1 MNRHKFWR
9 GLTPLEVCS
18 SQAVPERIVKLSSI
32 GSDFIVLGSDH
43 CLYHCDIEENR
54 LEFKKVPGISAID
67 ISYHNDVVYII
78 DVHGRLYKTNS
89 SFKSKEEIVVKEE
102 AKCCPH
108 GFKSSSFKV
117 KFRNVVTSDF
127 GQLFISSDGQL
138 WGSGTMLHIALDT
151 TSIKKVSFFEGRTV
165 YSASV
170 GQNFAAVIAR
180 KNVKRSGTYD
190 TESDN
195 DDEEVF
201 ASNCSQCQTI
211 IGLASPASVPSL
223 SETCP
228 LGVQISKSSE
238 DSSSTTAPQ
247 TDVHVDAHSFTEDSS
262 PSSEESKIARNN
274 ATQRN
279 SNVETNPSEQEV
291 KVLEDDDERTEIIT
305 DTPHGST
312 DKINNIFINTDAA
325 RQFLSKQL
333 SWVSAG
339 EDYLVECTEKPTRI
353 IKENVSNLTN
363 FVYEGVKTVGDKV
376 ATLSRHVSGSSENNE
391 VVELQLK
398 NYNDEI
404 NSLMYNCT
412 SHCNFDDLQLSTS
425 TISSEKEFETGR
437 KNENIKNMSKLGKNI
452 LATELWTWGDISYG
466 QLGIGDTVK
475 RLKPMVVMSLSGYG
489 LQKVSCGKWHCSAL
503 TLDGRLF
510 SWGYNHYHQV
520 SFDSRYDK
528 SGPKQF
534 TEKSDSDRVRDM
546 IATDHHTLTYTHN
559 ENIFYMGKHTN
570 GFTESLIKLNDETA
584 DKEVTENNKTV
595 PVKITESQI
604 VGNKPQNMCYHWRI
618 LSSGNISYCSLE
630 DSKCLEFQDLS
641 IAQRYLE
648 EMLLIYHSLIKPFLK
663 KSKAVNVH
671 SIIYEN
677 VCDIFGDILNITAL
691 NVLSMWQY
699 AEKHINECDI
709 SLIKNLEEYIY
720 LYRKYYVAVSNL
732 IVIGGFSQ
740 INSIVDVS
748 SSIYNLFIDQL
759 PSYKQKNN
767 KKTLEAIVAL
777 AFVQPLTRLSSY
789 KCIAQSIL
797 RYKKKRKKGDFKS
810 NIEER
815 LSNVVSSLDSLIEE
829 QEKKRKEADVTK
841 LFWETTGKSLDQ
853 YRIPERRLVRES
865 KSRSLNLVNPGRF
878 SSHWFILFND
888 LFVHVS
894 GSTPN
899 LHPLE
904 TVWIESI
911 PNNDSLLNMI
921 QVTTPEEVISLSTN
935 TEQDKTEWLHALNT
949 SIRTKLNRDPNFK
962 TPSIRSAD
970 YTFSSKIAFYK
981 DAKYSGRWLDGKTH
995 GSGRLEWPDGKL
1007 YVGQFQLNAL
1017 CGHGKMEIPT
1027 VGIYE
1032 GQWKDNLQNGYG
1044 VMKYVTG
1051 DIYEGYFKDGQPHG
1065 HGIKKQ
1071 GDFTSS
1077 SATIYTGEWVNGA
1090 KQGYGVMDDIGKGEK
1105 YLGSWSDNKKHGCG
1119 LIVTLDGI
1127 YYEGLFVQDVL
1138 TGHGVMVFED
1148 GTHYEGEFRSAGFF
1162 YGKGVL
1168 TFSSGDKIEGSL
1180 SGAWTEGVKL
1190 SNATMHLNVSNPTP
1204 PANSKPN
1211 SFGKLSVAPHQ
1222 KWNALF
1228 RQCFQCLGV
1237 SDTILTP
1244 TGNHFANGPSGAT
1257 IDNTKIWHNVAVA
1270 ISCSHKDKHVKTPK
1284 KSKDI
1289 DRQKLV
1295 DSLEVI
1301 PRFGQ
1306 STLSLDSYTE
1316 LRQYLQNAC
1325 ESLHHPLGR
1334 LVLGLT
1340 NAFNTT
1346 YGGVRV
1352 HPLLLSHAVKELK
1365 SITSRLYQVVRLLF
1379 PALPPEGT
1387 DVVLSYRR
1395 NYSNDEDDETVDSNP
1410 IEGEV
1415 VSAASLLQPTLLPR
1429 VHPALFVLY
1438 ALHNKREDDLY
1449 WRRLLKWNRQPDIT
1463 LMAFLGIDQKFWI
1476 GYTGHNNQMSPT
1488 YTPLKEQLFH
1498 DAVET
1503 LQQLKTTFSPIE
1515 KLLVIRST
1523 FEKMTTA
1530 VQQELGENYL
1540 WNMDDLFPVFHFVVV
1555 RARILQLGSEIHF
1568 VEDFLEPCMQHGELG
1583 LMFTTLK
1590 ACYIQVLQ
1598 EKMTIN

>member
-1 MNRHKFWR
+1 MSQHKFWK
-9 GLTPLEVCS
+9 GITPLNISS
-18 SQAVPERIVKLSSI
+18 SQQVPEKIVKLCSL
-32 GSDFIVLGSDH
+32 GSDFIVLGNDH
-43 CLYHCDIEENR
+43 GLYHCDIEEDCLVFR
-54 LEFKKVPGISAID
+54 KIGGISAID
-67 ISYHNDVVYII
+67 ISYHGDVLYVI
-78 DVHGRLYKTNS
+78 DVHGRIYKTNS
-89 SFKSKEEIVVKEE
+89 TFKSKEEIVVKED

-108 GFKSSSFKV
+108 GFKSSSYKV
-117 KFRNVVTSDF
+117 RFRNVVSSDF

-138 WGSGTMLHIALDT
+138 WGCGVMPQIGLDT
-151 TSIKKVSFFEGRTV
+151 SSIKKVLFFEGRTV

-180 KNVKRSGTYD
+180 KNVKRSGNCD

-262 PSSEESKIARNN
+262 PSSEESKIARSN
-274 ATQRN
+274 ATEKITDIEPD
-279 SNVETNPSEQEV
+279 SVETKSHD
-291 KVLEDDDERTEIIT
+291 DDDESTEK
-305 DTPHGST
+305 DNAST
-312 DKINNIFINTDAA
+312 HESTEKINNIFINTDAA
-325 RQFLSKQL
+325 RQFLSRQL

-339 EDYLVECTEKPTRI
+339 EDYLVEYTEKPTRI

-391 VVELQLK
+391 VVELQ
-398 NYNDEI
+398 NRHNNEEF
-404 NSLMYNCT
+404 NSLMYSCASNC
-412 SHCNFDDLQLSTS
+412 NMDELQFSTS
-425 TISSEKEFETGR
+425 TISSEKEFEAAR
-437 KNENIKNMSKLGKNI
+437 KNENLKNMSKLGKNI

-475 RLKPMVVMSLSGYG
+475 RLKPMVVMSLSGFG

-510 SWGYNHYHQV
+510 LWGYNHFHQV
-520 SFDSRYDK
+520 SFESRDDK
-528 SGPKQF
+528 SGPKKF
-534 TEKSDSDRVRDM
+534 TENSDSDRVRDM
-546 IATDHHTLTYTHN
+546 IATDHHTLAYTHN
-559 ENIFYMGKHTN
+559 ENIFYMGKHTEGYTETIVNLNKNAENEEIKEN
-570 GFTESLIKLNDETA
+570 GKDLA
-584 DKEVTENNKTV
+584 
-595 PVKITESQI
+595 VKITEPQVYI
-604 VGNKPQNMCYHWRI
+604 NKPQNMCYHWRI

-630 DSKCLEFQDLS
+630 ESMKCPEFQDLS

-663 KSKAVNVH
+663 KSKVITSH
-671 SIIYEN
+671 SIIYET
-677 VCDIFGDILNITAL
+677 VCDIFSDILNTTAL

-732 IVIGGFSQ
+732 IVIGGFSN
-740 INSIVDVS
+740 INNIVDVPN
-748 SSIYNLFIDQL
+748 SIYNLFSDQL
-759 PSYKQKNN
+759 PSNKQKNN

-789 KCIAQSIL
+789 KCIAQSLL
-797 RYKKKRKKGDFKS
+797 RYKSQRKKADAKT
-810 NIEER
+810 NIDDR
-815 LSNVVSSLDSLIEE
+815 LNKVISSLDTLIEE
-829 QEKKRKEADVTK
+829 QEKKRKEADLTK
-841 LFWETTGKSLDQ
+841 LFWESIGKSLEQ
-853 YRIPERRLVRES
+853 YRTPERRLVRES
-865 KSRSLNLVNPGRF
+865 KSRLLNLVNPGRF

-888 LFVHVS
+888 LFIHVV

-899 LHPLE
+899 VHPLDTLWVE
-904 TVWIESI
+904 PIQNT
-911 PNNDSLLNMI
+911 DSVQNAI
-921 QVTTPEEVISLSTN
+921 QLTTPEEILSVSTS
-935 TEQDKTEWLHALNT
+935 TEQEKTEWIHALN
-949 SIRTKLNRDPNFK
+949 L
-962 TPSIRSAD
+962 SIRSALNKESNFKPPPARTAS
-970 YTFSSKIAFYK
+970 YTFSSKNVFYK
-981 DAKYSGRWLDGKTH
+981 DAQYSGRWLDGKIH
-995 GSGRLEWPDGKL
+995 GSGKVEWPDGKL
-1007 YVGQFQLNAL
+1007 YVGQFQMNSL
-1017 CGHGKMEIPT
+1017 CGHGKMEMPSQ
-1027 VGIYE
+1027 GIYE

-1044 VMKYVTG
+1044 VMRYTNG

-1105 YLGSWSDNKKHGCG
+1105 YLGNWSDNKKHGCG

-1127 YYEGLFVQDVL
+1127 YYEGLFMQDVL

-1148 GTHYEGEFRSAGFF
+1148 GTHYEGEFRSAGVFS
-1162 YGKGVL
+1162 GKGIL

-1180 SGAWTEGVKL
+1180 SGAWTEGVKI
-1190 SNATMHLNVSNPTP
+1190 SNATMHLNVSNPAL

-1211 SFGKLSVAPHQ
+1211 SFGKLSVAPNQ

-1237 SDTILTP
+1237 SETILTP
-1244 TGNHFANGPSGAT
+1244 TGNHFANGPAGPT
-1257 IDNTKIWHNVAVA
+1257 IDNAKIWQNVAVA
-1270 ISCSHKDKHVKTPK
+1270 ISCSHKEKHNRTPS
-1284 KSKDI
+1284 KSSRSSDI
-1289 DRQKLV
+1289 EKSV
-1295 DSLEVI
+1295 DCLEVI
-1301 PRFGQ
+1301 PKFGQ
-1306 STLSLDSYTE
+1306 KTLNLDDYTE
-1316 LRQYLQNAC
+1316 LRLYLQNAC
-1325 ESLHHPLGR
+1325 ESSHHPLGQ
-1334 LVLGLT
+1334 LVLSLT

-1387 DVVLSYRR
+1387 DVVLAYRTEGMEEEV
-1395 NYSNDEDDETVDSNP
+1395 YSEDSNP
-1410 IEGEV
+1410 IDGEV
-1415 VSAASLLQPTLLPR
+1415 ISAASLLQPTLLPR

-1449 WRRLLKWNRQPDIT
+1449 WRRLLKWNRQPDLT
-1463 LMAFLGIDQKFWI
+1463 LMAFLGIDQKFWV
-1476 GYTGHNNQMSPT
+1476 GYKGHNPSSPP
-1488 YTPLKEQLFH
+1488 YSPVKEQLFQE
-1498 DAVET
+1498 AVET

-1515 KLLVIRST
+1515 KLLVIRTT
-1523 FEKMTTA
+1523 FQKMTTA
-1530 VQQELGENYL
+1530 VQQELGSNYL
-1540 WNMDDLFPVFHFVVV
+1540 WSMDELFPVFHFVVV
-1555 RARILQLGSEIHF
+1555 RARVLQLGSEIHF
-1568 VEDFLEPCMQHGELG
+1568 VEDFLEPAVQHGELG

-1590 ACYIQVLQ
+1590 ACYFQILQ
-1598 EKMTIN
+1598 EKMSIN

>member
-1 MNRHKFWR
+1 MSRHMFWR

-18 SQAVPERIVKLSSI
+18 SQTVPDKIVKLCSL
-32 GSDFIVLGSDH
+32 GADFIVLGSDH
-43 CLYHCDIEENR
+43 GLYHCDIEEDR
-54 LEFKKVPGISAID
+54 LEFRKIGGISAID
-67 ISYHNDVVYII
+67 ISYYNDIVYII

-89 SFKSKEEIVVKEE
+89 SFKNKEEIVVKED

-138 WGSGTMLHIALDT
+138 WGSGAMPQIALDT
-151 TSIKKVSFFEGRTV
+151 TSIKKVPFFEGRTV

-180 KNVKRSGTYD
+180 KNVKRSGNYD

-262 PSSEESKIARNN
+262 PSSEESKIAKYNI
-274 ATQRN
+274 AQRN
-279 SNVETNPSEQEV
+279 PNIETDHSQQDV
-291 KVLEDDDERTEIIT
+291 KVSEDDTESPEIVT
-305 DTPHGST
+305 DTPHEST
-312 DKINNIFINTDAA
+312 EKINNIFINTDAA
-325 RQFLSKQL
+325 RQFLSRQL

-339 EDYLVECTEKPTRI
+339 EDYLVEYTEKPTRI

-376 ATLSRHVSGSSENNE
+376 ATLSRHVSGSSDNNE
-391 VVELQLK
+391 VVELQIR
-398 NYNDEI
+398 NYNEEI
-404 NSLMYNCT
+404 NSLMYSCT
-412 SHCNFDDLQLSTS
+412 SNCNFDDLQFSTS
-425 TISSEKEFETGR
+425 TISSEKEFEAGR
-437 KNENIKNMSKLGKNI
+437 KNENIKNMAKLGKNI

-475 RLKPMVVMSLSGYG
+475 RIKPMVVMSLSGFG

-510 SWGYNHYHQV
+510 AWGYNHYHQV
-520 SFDSRYDK
+520 SFDSREDK

-534 TEKSDSDRVRDM
+534 TENSDSDRVRDM
-546 IATDHHTLTYTHN
+546 IATDHHTLAYTHN

-570 GFTESLIKLNDETA
+570 GFTECIVNLNNKA
-584 DKEVTENNKTV
+584 DKEVTEDDNLA
-595 PVKITESQI
+595 VKITEPQN
-604 VGNKPQNMCYHWRI
+604 VANKPQNMCYHWRI

-630 DSKCLEFQDLS
+630 DIQCPEFQDLS

-663 KSKAVNVH
+663 KSKVVNLH
-671 SIIYEN
+671 SIIYET

-699 AEKHINECDI
+699 AEKHIIECDI

-740 INSIVDVS
+740 INSIVDVP
-748 SSIYNLFIDQL
+748 SSIYNLFSDQL
-759 PSYKQKNN
+759 PSNKQKNN

-797 RYKKKRKKGDFKS
+797 RYKTKRKKGDVKAA
-810 NIEER
+810 IEER
-815 LSNVVSSLDSLIEE
+815 LTKVISSLDSLIEE
-829 QEKKRKEADVTK
+829 QEKKRKEADITK
-841 LFWETTGKSLDQ
+841 LFWETTGKSLEQ
-853 YRIPERRLVRES
+853 YRTPERRLVRES
-865 KSRSLNLVNPGRF
+865 KSRPLNLVNPGRF
-878 SSHWFILFND
+878 SSHWFVLFND
-888 LFVHVS
+888 LFIHVN

-904 TVWIESI
+904 TVWIESVS
-911 PNNDSLLNMI
+911 NTESLLNVI
-921 QVTTPEEVISLSTN
+921 QLTTPEEVISLSTSS
-935 TEQDKTEWLHALNT
+935 EHEKTEWLHAFNT
-949 SIRTKLNRDPNFK
+949 SIRTKLNKDPTFK
-962 TPSIRSAD
+962 PPSIRSAD
-970 YTFSSKIAFYK
+970 YTFSSKIPFYK
-981 DAKYSGRWLDGKTH
+981 DSKYSGRWLDGKTH
-995 GSGRLEWPDGKL
+995 GNGRLEWPDGKL

-1077 SATIYTGEWVNGA
+1077 SATIYTGEWVNGV

-1105 YLGSWSDNKKHGCG
+1105 YLGNWSDNKKHGCG

-1127 YYEGLFVQDVL
+1127 YYEGLFMQDVL

-1148 GTHYEGEFRSAGFF
+1148 GTHYEGEFRSAGVFS
-1162 YGKGVL
+1162 GKGVL

-1190 SNATMHLNVSNPTP
+1190 SNATMHLNVSNPAP
-1204 PANSKPN
+1204 PSNSKPN

-1222 KWNALF
+1222 KWNALY

-1244 TGNHFANGPSGAT
+1244 TGNHFANGPSGPV
-1257 IDNTKIWHNVAVA
+1257 IDNVKIWQNVAVA
-1270 ISCSHKDKHVKTPK
+1270 ISCSHKDKHVKTQK
-1284 KSKDI
+1284 KSKGSDLE
-1289 DRQKLV
+1289 KSV
-1295 DSLEVI
+1295 DCLEVI
-1301 PRFGQ
+1301 PQFGQ
-1306 STLSLDSYTE
+1306 TSLNLDSYME

-1325 ESLHHPLGR
+1325 ESMHHPLGR

-1365 SITSRLYQVVRLLF
+1365 SITTRLYQVVRLLF

-1387 DVVLSYRR
+1387 DVVLPYNKNES
-1395 NYSNDEDDETVDSNP
+1395 SSDGDETPDSNP

-1415 VSAASLLQPTLLPR
+1415 VSAESLLQPTLLPR

-1476 GYTGHNNQMSPT
+1476 GYSGHSNQMSPT
-1488 YTPLKEQLFH
+1488 YTPLKEQLFQE
-1498 DAVET
+1498 AVET

-1523 FEKMTTA
+1523 FQKMTTA

-1540 WNMDDLFPVFHFVVV
+1540 WSMDELFPVFHFVVV

-1568 VEDFLEPCMQHGELG
+1568 VEDFLEPSMQHGELG

-1590 ACYIQVLQ
+1590 ACYFQILQ

>member
-1 MNRHKFWR
+1 MNQHKFWR
-9 GLTPLEVCS
+9 GLTPLNVNA
-18 SQAVPERIVKLSSI
+18 SQPAPDKIVKLCSL
-32 GSDFIVLGSDH
+32 GTDFIVLGNDH
-43 CLYHCDIEENR
+43 GLYYCDIEDDSLSFR
-54 LEFKKVPGISAID
+54 KICGISAID
-67 ISYHNDVVYII
+67 ISYHNDILYII
-78 DVHGRLYKTNS
+78 DVYGRLYKTNS
-89 SFKSKEEIVVKEE
+89 TFKTKEEIVVKEE

-117 KFRNVVTSDF
+117 KFRNVVASDF

-138 WGSGTMLHIALDT
+138 WGSGSMPQISLE
-151 TSIKKVSFFEGRTV
+151 TSTIKKVPFFEGRTV

-180 KNVKRSGTYD
+180 KNVRRSGNCD
-190 TESDN
+190 TDSDN

-262 PSSEESKIARNN
+262 PSSEESKVTRTNAQKNN
-274 ATQRN
+274 HLDHDGK
-279 SNVETNPSEQEV
+279 VEDVKPSE
-291 KVLEDDDERTEIIT
+291 EDDDDTEKGEAT
-305 DTPHGST
+305 SQANTE
-312 DKINNIFINTDAA
+312 KLNNIFINTDAA
-325 RQFLSKQL
+325 RQFLSRQL

-339 EDYLVECTEKPTRI
+339 EDYLVEYTEKPTRI

-376 ATLSRHVSGSSENNE
+376 ATLSRHVSGSSDNNE
-391 VVELQLK
+391 AVELQLRHH
-398 NYNDEI
+398 NEEI
-404 NSLMYNCT
+404 NSLLYSCT
-412 SHCNFDDLQLSTS
+412 SNCNLEDLQFSTS
-425 TISSEKEFETGR
+425 TISSEKEFEALR
-437 KNENIKNMSKLGKNI
+437 KNENLKNMSKLGRNI

-466 QLGIGDTVK
+466 QLGIGDTAK
-475 RLKPMVVMSLSGYG
+475 RVKPMVVMSLSGYG

-510 SWGYNHYHQV
+510 MWGYNHFHQV
-520 SFDSRYDK
+520 TFENREDK
-528 SGPKQF
+528 TGPKQF
-534 TEKSDSDRVRDM
+534 TENSDSDRVRDM
-546 IATDHHTLTYTHN
+546 IATDHHTLAYTHN
-559 ENIFYMGKHTN
+559 ENIFYMGKHTD
-570 GFTESLIKLNDETA
+570 GYTESIVNLNNQTEEEEATVASKD
-584 DKEVTENNKTV
+584 VT
-595 PVKITESQI
+595 VKVNEPQNFTK
-604 VGNKPQNMCYHWRI
+604 KPQNMCYHWRI
-618 LSSGNISYCSLE
+618 LSSGNISYCSIE
-630 DSKCLEFQDLS
+630 ESKKCPEFQDLS

-663 KSKAVNVH
+663 KSKVITTH
-671 SIIYEN
+671 SNIYEV

-699 AEKHINECDI
+699 AEKHIIECDI

-720 LYRKYYVAVSNL
+720 LYKKYYVAVSNL
-732 IVIGGFSQ
+732 IVIGGFTQ
-740 INSIVDVS
+740 INNVVDVLTS
-748 SSIYNLFIDQL
+748 VYNLFSDQL
-759 PSYKQKNN
+759 PSNKQKNN

-797 RYKKKRKKGDFKS
+797 RYKTKRKKVDARAVM
-810 NIEER
+810 EER
-815 LSNVVSSLDSLIEE
+815 MNKVISSLDSLIDE

-841 LFWETTGKSLDQ
+841 LFWETVGKSLEQ
-853 YRIPERRLVRES
+853 YRTPERRLIRES
-865 KSRSLNLVNPGRF
+865 KSRQLNLVNPGRF
-878 SSHWFILFND
+878 SSHWFVLFND
-888 LFVHVS
+888 LFIHVT
-894 GSTPN
+894 GSTPVV
-899 LHPLE
+899 HPLD
-904 TVWIESI
+904 TLWIEPV
-911 PNNDSLLNMI
+911 PNTDSLQNVI
-921 QVTTPEEVISLSTN
+921 QLTTPEEILCVTTS
-935 TEQDKTEWLHALNT
+935 TEQEKTEWIHALNT
-949 SIRTKLNRDPNFK
+949 AVRTVLNKEASFK
-962 TPSIRSAD
+962 PPAVRTASYS
-970 YTFSSKIAFYK
+970 FSSNNKAAFYK
-981 DAKYSGRWLDGKTH
+981 DAKYQGRWLDGKVH
-995 GSGRLEWPDGKL
+995 GHGKVEWPDGKL
-1007 YVGQFQLNAL
+1007 YVGQFQLNTL
-1017 CGHGKMEIPT
+1017 CGHGKMEIPS
-1027 VGIYE
+1027 VGTHE

-1044 VMKYVTG
+1044 VMKYTNG

-1077 SATIYTGEWVNGA
+1077 SATIYTGEWVNGVR
-1090 KQGYGVMDDIGKGEK
+1090 QGYGVMDDIGKGEK
-1105 YLGSWSDNKKHGCG
+1105 YLGNWSDNKKHGCG

-1127 YYEGLFVQDVL
+1127 YYEGLFMQDVL

-1148 GTHYEGEFRSAGFF
+1148 GTHYEGEFRSAGVFS
-1162 YGKGVL
+1162 GKGVL

-1180 SGAWTEGVKL
+1180 SGAWTEGVKI
-1190 SNATMHLNVSNPTP
+1190 SSATMHLNVSNPAL

-1211 SFGKLSVAPHQ
+1211 SFGKLSVAPNQ

-1237 SDTILTP
+1237 SETILTP
-1244 TGNHFANGPSGAT
+1244 TGNHFANGPNPT
-1257 IDNTKIWHNVAVA
+1257 IDNAKIWQNVAVA
-1270 ISCSHKDKHVKTPK
+1270 ISCSHKEKHKTMK
-1284 KSKDI
+1284 KIGLDLEKS
-1289 DRQKLV
+1289 V
-1295 DSLEVI
+1295 DCLEVI
-1301 PRFGQ
+1301 PQFGQ
-1306 STLSLDSYTE
+1306 KNLNLDDYTE
-1316 LRQYLQNAC
+1316 MRLYLQNAC
-1325 ESLHHPLGR
+1325 ESTYHPLGQ

-1379 PALPPEGT
+1379 PALPPEGS
-1387 DVVLSYRR
+1387 DLVLPYKTNCGS
-1395 NYSNDEDDETVDSNP
+1395 EKEHDDNNP

-1449 WRRLLKWNRQPDIT
+1449 WRRLLKWNRQPDVT
-1463 LMAFLGIDQKFWI
+1463 LMAFLGIDQKFWV
-1476 GYTGHNNQMSPT
+1476 GYTSTAQRSPT
-1488 YTPLKEQLFH
+1488 SPVREQLFQE
-1498 DAVET
+1498 AVET

-1523 FEKMTTA
+1523 FQKMTVA
-1530 VQQELGENYL
+1530 VQQELGSNYL
-1540 WNMDDLFPVFHFVVV
+1540 WSMDELFPVFHFVVV

-1568 VEDFLEPCMQHGELG
+1568 VEDFLEPAMQHGELG

-1590 ACYIQVLQ
+1590 ACYFQILQ
-1598 EKMTIN
+1598 EKMTMN

>member
-1 MNRHKFWR
+1 MSQHNFWR
-9 GLTPLEVCS
+9 GLTPLNVPL
-18 SQAVPERIVKLSSI
+18 SQQVPDKIVKLCSL
-32 GSDFIVLGSDH
+32 GTDFIVLGNDH
-43 CLYHCDIEENR
+43 GLYHCEA
-54 LEFKKVPGISAID
+54 LEDSLNFKKISGISAID
-67 ISYHNDVVYII
+67 ISYYNDILYII
-78 DVHGRLYKTNS
+78 DVHGRLYKTNA
-89 SFKSKEEIVVKEE
+89 SFKNKEEIIVKED

-108 GFKSSSFKV
+108 GFKSSSYKV

-138 WGSGTMLHIALDT
+138 WGSGCMPQLSIDT
-151 TSIKKVSFFEGRTV
+151 SNVKKIPFFEGRTV

-180 KNVKRSGTYD
+180 KNVRRSGNCD

-247 TDVHVDAHSFTEDSS
+247 TDVHVDAHSLTEDSS
-262 PSSEESKIARNN
+262 PSSEESKIARTNSQKN
-274 ATQRN
+274 AHLEAEIN
-279 SNVETNPSEQEV
+279 SQDAKSTENG
-291 KVLEDDDERTEIIT
+291 DDHTEKEN
-305 DTPHGST
+305 GEASG

-325 RQFLSKQL
+325 RQFLSRQL

-339 EDYLVECTEKPTRI
+339 EDYLVEYTEKPTRI

-376 ATLSRHVSGSSENNE
+376 ATLSRHVSGSSDNNDA
-391 VVELQLK
+391 VELQLRSE
-398 NYNDEI
+398 NEEI
-404 NSLMYNCT
+404 NSLMYSCT
-412 SHCNFDDLQLSTS
+412 SNCNLEDLHFSTS
-425 TISSEKEFETGR
+425 TISSEKEFEAAR
-437 KNENIKNMSKLGKNI
+437 KTENLKNMSKLGKNI

-466 QLGIGDTVK
+466 QLGVGDTVK
-475 RLKPMVVMSLSGYG
+475 RIKPMVVMSLSGFG

-510 SWGYNHYHQV
+510 MWGYNQFHQV
-520 SFDSRYDK
+520 SFDSREDK

-534 TEKSDSDRVRDM
+534 TENSDSDRVRDM
-546 IATDHHTLTYTHN
+546 IATDHHTLAYTHN
-559 ENIFYMGKHTN
+559 ENIFYMGKHTEGYTDAIVN
-570 GFTESLIKLNDETA
+570 LNMKKDQEES
-584 DKEVTENNKTV
+584 ENNSEDV
-595 PVKITESQI
+595 QI
-604 VGNKPQNMCYHWRI
+604 AETLNFVTKPQNMCYHWRI
-618 LSSGNISYCSLE
+618 LSSGNISYCSIE
-630 DSKCLEFQDLS
+630 ESSKCPEFQDLS

-648 EMLLIYHSLIKPFLK
+648 EMLLIYHNLVKPFLK
-663 KSKAVNVH
+663 KSKAVTTH
-671 SIIYEN
+671 SNIYET

-709 SLIKNLEEYIY
+709 SLIKNLEEFIY

-732 IVIGGFSQ
+732 IVIGGFAQ
-740 INSIVDVS
+740 INSVVDVPS
-748 SSIYNLFIDQL
+748 SVYSLFSDQL
-759 PSYKQKNN
+759 PTNKQKNN
-767 KKTLEAIVAL
+767 KKTLEAIVCL
-777 AFVQPLTRLSSY
+777 AFIQPLTRLSSY
-789 KCIAQSIL
+789 KCIAQSLL
-797 RYKKKRKKGDFKS
+797 RYKTKRKKVDAKS
-810 NIEER
+810 NIDER
-815 LSNVVSSLDSLIEE
+815 LNKVIASLDSLIDE

-841 LFWETTGKSLDQ
+841 LFWETIGKSLEQ
-853 YRIPERRLVRES
+853 YRTPERRLVRES
-865 KSRSLNLVNPGRF
+865 KSRQLNLVNPGRF
-878 SSHWFILFND
+878 SSHWFVLFND

-894 GSTPN
+894 GSTPIV
-899 LHPLE
+899 HPLE
-904 TVWIESI
+904 TLWVEPI
-911 PNNDSLLNMI
+911 PNTDSLQNVI
-921 QVTTPEEVISLSTN
+921 QLTTPEETISVATT
-935 TEQDKTEWLHALNT
+935 TEQEKTEWTHSLNT
-949 SIRTKLNRDPNFK
+949 SIRLVLNKDNFK
-962 TPSIRSAD
+962 PPAVRTATH
-970 YTFSSKIAFYK
+970 TFSNKNAFYK
-981 DAKYSGRWLDGKTH
+981 DAKYTGRWLDGKIH
-995 GSGRLEWPDGKL
+995 GSGKVEWPDGKL

-1017 CGHGKMEIPT
+1017 SGHGKMEMPS

-1044 VMKYVTG
+1044 VLKYTTG
-1051 DIYEGYFKDGQPHG
+1051 DIYEGYFKDGNPHG

-1077 SATIYTGEWVNGA
+1077 SATIYTGEWVNGVR
-1090 KQGYGVMDDIGKGEK
+1090 QGYGVMDDIGKGEK
-1105 YLGSWSDNKKHGCG
+1105 YLGNWSDNKKHGCG

-1127 YYEGLFVQDVL
+1127 YYEGLFMQDVL

-1148 GTHYEGEFRSAGFF
+1148 GTHYEGEFRSAGVFS
-1162 YGKGVL
+1162 GKGIL

-1180 SGAWTEGVKL
+1180 SGAWTEGVKI
-1190 SNATMHLNVSNPTP
+1190 SNATMHLNVSNPVLPT
-1204 PANSKPN
+1204 NSKPN
-1211 SFGKLSVAPHQ
+1211 SFGKLSVAPNQ

-1237 SDTILTP
+1237 SESILTP
-1244 TGNHFANGPSGAT
+1244 TGNHFANGPSGNT
-1257 IDNTKIWHNVAVA
+1257 IDNVKIWQNVAVA
-1270 ISCSHKDKHVKTPK
+1270 ISCSHKERNKMSMRKRSNEMDKSV
-1284 KSKDI
+1284 
-1289 DRQKLV
+1289 DR
-1295 DSLEVI
+1295 LEVI
-1301 PRFGQ
+1301 PHFGQ
-1306 STLSLDSYTE
+1306 KTLNLENYTE
-1316 LRQYLQNAC
+1316 VQQYLYNLVPYPQAC
-1325 ESLHHPLGR
+1325 ESTHHPLGQ

-1365 SITSRLYQVVRLLF
+1365 SITARLYQVVRLLF

-1387 DVVLSYRR
+1387 DAVLPYKKR
-1395 NYSNDEDDETVDSNP
+1395 EDGVEVDSNP
-1410 IEGEV
+1410 IDGEV

-1449 WRRLLKWNRQPDIT
+1449 WRRLLKWNRQPDLT
-1463 LMAFLGIDQKFWI
+1463 LMAFLGIDQKFWV
-1476 GYTGHNNQMSPT
+1476 GYTGPNNQMSPT
-1488 YTPLKEQLFH
+1488 SPLKEQLFQE
-1498 DAVET
+1498 AVET

-1523 FEKMTTA
+1523 FQKMTTA
-1530 VQQELGENYL
+1530 VQHELGSNYL
-1540 WNMDDLFPVFHFVVV
+1540 WSMDELFPVFHFVVV

-1568 VEDFLEPCMQHGELG
+1568 IEDFLEPAMQHGELG

-1590 ACYIQVLQ
+1590 ACYFQILQ
-1598 EKMTIN
+1598 EKMSIN